1 MIVAMNFVARL
12 AAFVLPLAIAVVLFP
27 FHSSMPNTEAAL
39 IVVVV
44 IVAVAA
50 LGDPLSGVLA
60 AVFAGLLFDF
70 FLTSPYE
77 RLSITRRQDIET
89 TALLFVVG
97 LVVTEVTARARR
109 SRRRV
114 SEQSGYL
121 SELCLV
127 SRMMAEGAE
136 PRFAIT
142 HVEGLLADVLG
153 LQACQYD
160 PTPPN
165 GKAAIIRRDGSVLL
179 AGRRWPYLPGRV
191 VDLPVEYGSES
202 YGRFALTPTPGHV
215 IPVERRQVA
224 AALASDVGAIL
235 AGARSRRES

>member
-1 MIVAMNFVARL
+1 MNYFARL

-27 FHSSMPNTEAAL
+27 FHTSMPNTEAAL

-50 LGDPLSGVLA
+50 LGDPVSGVLA
-60 AVFAGLLFDF
+60 AVSAGLLFDF

-89 TALLFVVG
+89 TVLLFVVG
-97 LVVTEVTARARR
+97 LVVTELTARARR
-109 SRRRV
+109 SRRRA
-114 SEQSGYL
+114 SEQSSHL
-121 SELCLV
+121 VELCLV

-136 PRFAIT
+136 PRLAIA

-153 LQACQYD
+153 LRACQFD
-160 PTPPN
+160 PSPPS
-165 GKAAIIRRDGSVLL
+165 GKAAILRRDGSVML
-179 AGRRWPYLPGRV
+179 AGRRWPNLPGRV
-191 VDLPVEYGSES
+191 VDLPVEYGTQS

-215 IPVERRQVA
+215 VALERRLMA
-224 AALASDVGAIL
+224 AALASDIGAIL
-235 AGARSRRES
+235 AGARTSQEA